1 MKKES
6 CIVII
11 HPHFTIPGGAGK
23 VILELG
29 KRLSREYD
37 IKIICQRANKEII
50 DNYPEIEVLSL
61 QGPLTHSIFFW
72 SSFFFWRQKTHKIID
87 SIKIKYKKIVVICN
101 VFPANWIGIP
111 YKNKN
116 PQIPMYWY
124 CHEPSAFIHD
134 AKWINAIIN
143 PSKRALIKILLPLL
157 SRYDKFLTKKTDK
170 IFANSIFTQRNI
182 KKTYKRESIVIYPGV
197 DSEKFLPIEFNK
209 KKDYILTVGR
219 LTKFKRIDIL
229 INTLKQ
235 LKNKKIILKVVGDG
249 EEKMS
254 LLALTKKLNLE
265 NRVEFISGISDED
278 LVEIYA
284 KAKIFI
290 LASKNEPFG
299 IVPIEA
305 MASGT
310 MVIADNSGGPKEIID
325 HNKNGILIN
334 DMKCSELTII
344 LDNLFSTEK
353 VISDLSKNT
362 RLKVINRFTWDN
374 SVKEISKQL
383 WCISISLI
391 LSTYL
396 EYLFY

>member
-1 MKKES
+1 MKKET

-29 KRLSREYD
+29 KRLSYKYD
-37 IKIICQRANKEII
+37 IKIICQQANKII
-50 DNYPEIEVLSL
+50 IKNYPEIEVMSL
-61 QGPLTHSIFFW
+61 RGPLTNSIVFW
-72 SSFFFWRQKTHKIID
+72 SSLLFWRHKTHKIID
-87 SIKIKYKKIVVICN
+87 SIKIKYKRVVVVCN

-134 AKWINAIIN
+134 PKWRDAIASPI
-143 PSKRALIKILLPLL
+143 KRALAKILLPLL
-157 SRYDKFLTKKTDK
+157 SRYDKALAKTPNK
-170 IFANSIFTQRNI
+170 IFANSIFTQKNI
-182 KKTYKRESIVIYPGV
+182 KKIYERDSVVIYPGV
-197 DSEKFLPIEFNK
+197 DPDKFKTIEFNK
-209 KKDYILTVGR
+209 KEDYILTVGR
-219 LTKFKRIDIL
+219 LTKFKRVDIL
-229 INTLKQ
+229 IKALNQLRNKQ
-235 LKNKKIILKVVGDG
+235 IILKIIGDG
-249 EEKMS
+249 EEKIN
-254 LLALTKKLNLE
+254 LLTLTKKLNLK
-265 NRVEFISGISDED
+265 NRVEFLSGVSDED

-334 DMKCSELTII
+334 DMDCNKLVII

-353 VISDLSKNT
+353 TIYDLSKNT
-362 RLKVINRFTWDN
+362 RLKIIDKFIWDK
-374 SVKEISKQL
+374 SARIIGEEL
-383 WCISISLI
+383 
-391 LSTYL
+391 
-396 EYLFY
+396 